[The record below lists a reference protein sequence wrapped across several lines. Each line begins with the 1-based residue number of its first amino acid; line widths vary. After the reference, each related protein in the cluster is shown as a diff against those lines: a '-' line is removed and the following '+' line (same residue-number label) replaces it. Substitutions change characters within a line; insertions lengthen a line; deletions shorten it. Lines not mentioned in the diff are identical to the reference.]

1 MPNKANFDIAQQLD
15 ITIRRGDSFTLT
27 VNVTDSSGAAVDL
40 SSYVFNMDV
49 RTSDSRVNRDN
60 VVLSQVGTQPG
71 GLAIT
76 STTTTGELLIK
87 SLGEFTD
94 TVPEGEYVYD
104 LQASG
109 TDSFGAD
116 TEQTWLK
123 GLFIVNQDVTDKL
136 L

>member
-1 MPNKANFDIAQQLD
+1 MANKANFDIAQQLD
-15 ITIRRGDSFTLT
+15 ITIRRGDSFDLT
-27 VNVTDSSGAAVDL
+27 VNVTDSSGTAVDL
-40 SSYVFNMDV
+40 TAYTFNMDV

-60 VVLSQVGTQPG
+60 VVLSQAGTQPG
-71 GLAIT
+71 GLAVTAT
-76 STTTTGELLIK
+76 STTGELVIK
-87 SLGEFTD
+87 GLGEFTD
-94 TVPEGEYVYD
+94 LVPEGEYVYD

-109 TDSFGAD
+109 TDSVGAV